1 MEDVVIVFFFVAI
14 FFHFTNVKV
23 KVKLIGERLEASN
36 HGSLSIS
43 SINSF
48 PHLFFCILERAVE
61 IKAEKR
67 VG

>member
-36 HGSLSIS
+36 HGSLSIVNKFFPSFILLYIGES
-43 SINSF
+43 S
-48 PHLFFCILERAVE
+48 
-61 IKAEKR
+61 
-67 VG
+67 